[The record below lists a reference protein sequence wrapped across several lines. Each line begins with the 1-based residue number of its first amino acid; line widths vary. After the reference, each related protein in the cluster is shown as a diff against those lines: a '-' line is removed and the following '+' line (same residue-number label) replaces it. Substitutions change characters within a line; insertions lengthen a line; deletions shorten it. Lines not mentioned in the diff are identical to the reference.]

1 MDPIGSFLK
10 LLSKF
15 WGINLDKVP
24 SGKNWAK
31 YTPKKAPIKP
41 TDAPANPINVP
52 IELLVVS
59 PAAPVALYTPL
70 IVGLV
75 VGYAVTINKG
85 VEVGEKLLICFN
97 KEVILGLM
105 EGLEDML
112 VDPEGDRDWLMDLLT
127 ETDARMEEDAPEE
140 GDPME
145 VIEDEKL
152 IVVEIDE
159 DPL

>member
-1 MDPIGSFLK
+1 
-10 LLSKF
+10 
-15 WGINLDKVP
+15 
-24 SGKNWAK
+24 
-31 YTPKKAPIKP
+31 
-41 TDAPANPINVP
+41 
-52 IELLVVS
+52 
-59 PAAPVALYTPL
+59 
-70 IVGLV
+70 
-75 VGYAVTINKG
+75 